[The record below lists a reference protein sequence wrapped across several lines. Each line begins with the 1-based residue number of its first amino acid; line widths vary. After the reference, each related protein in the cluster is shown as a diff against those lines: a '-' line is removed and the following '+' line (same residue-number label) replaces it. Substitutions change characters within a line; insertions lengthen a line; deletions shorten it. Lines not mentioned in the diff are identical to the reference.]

1 MRVEGTAEVLF
12 KGDVTKASEIRRYE
26 KKEELGTWG
35 HVRALPPLHLSL
47 HR

>member
-26 KKEELGTWG
+26 KRKSWG
-35 HVRALPPLHLSL
+35 HGDM
-47 HR
+47 